1 MIGKHLQRL
10 VCLSAS
16 LLVLGAGSGLASA
29 AVRVG
34 PGLHTVQTGSAQ
46 QSLLLEPDGNGQPVE
61 LAKKKKVKSGH
72 KTWRQR
78 VEEREKEK
86 QQEQQRQRNANRKP
100 WEYNPDRDKA
110 PSEGIFIKETN
121 LTFRGKLYVR
131 PRTDMIVIHHVG
143 VPSGDISAAQI
154 HQGHLNNGWCGIGY
168 HYVIRKNGIIER
180 GRPLVTVGA
189 HAYGQNEHTVGINV
203 TGNFEWEKPTPYQL
217 KSLVNLVTA
226 LCRIYNLDPNM
237 HTVVGHRDVNDTACP
252 GRNLYAKLP
261 DIRWQVRKNLHL
273 VK

>member
-1 MIGKHLQRL
+1 MKKKYLQRF

-16 LLVLGAGSGLASA
+16 ACILCSGTAVATA

-34 PGLHTVQTGSAQ
+34 MDSNHTVNQTVQ
-46 QSLLLEPDGNGQPVE
+46 QTLLVKPNAVGQVA
-61 LAKKKKVKSGH
+61 LSRKSKVKSGH
-72 KTWRQR
+72 KSWRER
-78 VEEREKEK
+78 VKER
-86 QQEQQRQRNANRKP
+86 EQQRKQEQEDEKGNRV
-100 WEYNPDRDKA
+100 YNPTRDKA
-110 PSEGIFIKETN
+110 PSEGLFIKETN
-121 LTFRGKLYVR
+121 LQFRGKLYVR

-154 HQGHLNNGWCGIGY
+154 HQAHLKNGWCGIGY

-180 GRPLVTVGA
+180 GRPLVTIGA
-189 HAYGQNEHTVGINV
+189 YAYGQNDHTVGINV
-203 TGNFEWEKPTPYQL
+203 TGNFEWEKPTTYQL
-217 KSLVNLVTA
+217 KALANLVTA
-226 LCRIYNLDPNM
+226 LCRIYHLDPNM

-273 VK
+273 VR